1 MSTQKI
7 HEGRNVKRIREILQV
22 KQEVLADALGISQQ
36 SVSLLE
42 QRETIDPETLEQVAK
57 TLNVPVESIRNFD
70 ENAAI
75 NYINTFNDNS
85 VNNGPIDGNNVNCT
99 FNPIDKI
106 IELYEA
112 LLQSEREKLKMLERM
127 LEKK

>member
-1 MSTQKI
+1 MSAQKI

-22 KQEVLADALGISQQ
+22 KQEVLADSLGISQQ

-42 QRETIDPETLEQVAK
+42 QRETIDAETLEQISK
-57 TLNVPVESIRNFD
+57 TLNVPTDAIKNFD
-70 ENAAI
+70 ENAAV
-75 NYINTFNDNS
+75 NYINTFHDNS
-85 VNNGPIDGNNVNCT
+85 VNHGPFTANNFNCT

-112 LLQSEREKLKMLERM
+112 LLQSEREKVKMIERM
-127 LEKK
+127 MEKK

>member
-7 HEGRNVKRIREILQV
+7 HEGRNVKRLREVLQV

-42 QRETIDPETLEQVAK
+42 QRETIDPAMLAQLAQTLK
-57 TLNVPVESIRNFD
+57 VPVEANKNFD

-75 NYINTFNDNS
+75 NIISNTFHDQAANMNYQ
-85 VNNGPIDGNNVNCT
+85 CT

-112 LLQSEREKLKMLERM
+112 LLKSEKEKVKL
-127 LEKK
+127 LEKSLDNK